1 MSTATLPLPQLITG
15 QRMTREAFLACW
27 DRIPDLKHAELI
39 EGIVYVPSP
48 VSLEHSRLDRHI
60 ITWLTNY
67 AYLAGNC
74 ESGTNA
80 TWLMLESSPQ
90 PDAFLCRSPAPS
102 DGKFYSGAPGLAVEI
117 CVTSTEVDFGPKL
130 ALYQRAGV
138 QEYIT
143 IETLL
148 PKIIWRQLVNG
159 SYQPMEPDAS
169 GIYRSREFP
178 GLWLDSAALWAD
190 DGLRLTATLQSGIAA
205 RA

>member
-1 MSTATLPLPQLITG
+1 
-15 QRMTREAFLACW
+15 MTREAFLACW
-27 DRIPDLKHAELI
+27 EQIPELKHAELI
-39 EGIVYVPSP
+39 DGLVHVPLP
-48 VSLEHSRLDRHI
+48 IGRLQSRLDCHI
-60 ITWLTNY
+60 VTLLTRY
-67 AYLAGNC
+67 ADHTPGC
-74 ESGTNA
+74 TSGHNA

-90 PDAFLCRSPAPS
+90 PNAFLGRNVVPQGEFCAEAPE
-102 DGKFYSGAPGLAVEI
+102 LAVEV
-117 CVTSTEVDFGPKL
+117 CETNTEVDFGPKL

-159 SYQPMEPDAS
+159 SYQAIQPDAD
-169 GIYRSREFP
+169 GIYRSPEFP

-190 DGLRLTATLQSGIAA
+190 DGLRLTATLQAGIAS

>member
-1 MSTATLPLPQLITG
+1 MSSAVLPLPQLITG
-15 QRMTREAFLACW
+15 QQMTREAFLARW

-48 VSLEHSRLDRHI
+48 VSLEHSRIDRHV

-67 AYLAGNC
+67 AYQAGGC

-90 PDAFLCRSPAPS
+90 PDAFLCGAPAPS
-102 DGKFYSGAPGLAVEI
+102 DGKFYSGAPELAVEI

-138 QEYIT
+138 QQYIT

-148 PKIIWRQLVNG
+148 PKII
-159 SYQPMEPDAS
+159 
-169 GIYRSREFP
+169 
-178 GLWLDSAALWAD
+178 
-190 DGLRLTATLQSGIAA
+190 
-205 RA
+205 

>member
-1 MSTATLPLPQLITG
+1 MSTAVLPLPQLITG
-15 QRMTREAFLACW
+15 QQMTREAFLARW

-48 VSLEHSRLDRHI
+48 VSWDHSRLDRRI
-60 ITWLTNY
+60 ISWLTTY
-67 AYLAGNC
+67 ADHTPGCTSGN
-74 ESGTNA
+74 NA

-90 PDAFLCRSPAPS
+90 PDSFLGRNIAPQ
-102 DGKFYSGAPGLAVEI
+102 GKFCSGAPELIVEI

-138 QEYIT
+138 REYIT

-148 PKIIWRQLVNG
+148 PKIIWRQLING
-159 SYQPMEPDAS
+159 SYQPIAPDAD
-169 GIYRSREFP
+169 GIYRSCEFP

-190 DGLRLTATLQSGIAA
+190 DGLRITATLQAGLAA